1 MPTPTDELLYVRE
14 KMNRGADLTKI
25 GLLLKAEWA
34 LDDMEVTRVLR
45 AFFPDE
51 EEGA

>member
-14 KMNRGADLTKI
+14 KVSRGVDLTKI

-34 LDDMEVTRVLR
+34 LDDLEVTRVLR

-51 EEGA
+51 EAGA